1 MITKHIEKHAEKFA
15 NAELNEH
22 LKFYREHIPTS
33 YDKEST
39 PEAKDQYLK
48 DSSKYYGAELTRIK
62 KALLNGR
69 FYAGVKSVSKSG
81 MSRTITLA
89 YVYKNKL
96 HTIRDK
102 NILALAG
109 VSENG
114 RIGGCGMDML
124 FHAQYTLFNNL
135 HRSYKEANYSKR
147 LKQYNNL

>member
-1 MITKHIEKHAEKFA
+1 MITKHIKKHAGKFA
-15 NAELNEH
+15 NAELKEH
-22 LKFYREHIPTS
+22 LNFYRKHIPTS
-33 YDKEST
+33 YDKENT
-39 PEAKDQYLK
+39 PEAKERVYK
-48 DSSKYYGAELTRIK
+48 DYFKHYGAELTRIK
-62 KALLNGR
+62 KALLDGR

>member
-1 MITKHIEKHAEKFA
+1 MITKHIKKHADKIA
-15 NAELNEH
+15 NTVLKKHLNYY
-22 LKFYREHIPTS
+22 KDHIPS
-33 YDKEST
+33 CYDQENT
-39 PEAKDQYLK
+39 PESKERVYKDYFK
-48 DSSKYYGAELTRIK
+48 HYCAELTRIK

-69 FYAGVKSVSKSG
+69 FYAGVKNVSKSG

-89 YVYKNKL
+89 YIYKNKL
-96 HTIRDK
+96 HTIRDE

-109 VSENG
+109 VSESG